1 MFVLMAVVFL
11 TAGCNKTYSSDFEH
25 YLLKYVQLS
34 VSGLL
39 YAIYYHITKCCL
51 LCYVSHVCFLSSL
64 IKGYCGT

>member
-39 YAIYYHITKCCL
+39 YAIYYHITNVAFC
-51 LCYVSHVCFLSSL
+51 VAFLMSVFFL
-64 IKGYCGT
+64 P